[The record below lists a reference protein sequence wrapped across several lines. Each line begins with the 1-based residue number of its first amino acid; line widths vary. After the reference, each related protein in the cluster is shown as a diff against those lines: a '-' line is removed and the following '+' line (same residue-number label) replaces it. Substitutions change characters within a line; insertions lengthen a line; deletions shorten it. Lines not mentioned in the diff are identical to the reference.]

1 MRAQAQF
8 TIYTLNDVVTS
19 ATAPT
24 PAYLGQL
31 WVDTS
36 KSPPVTMVWNGSA
49 WKEQNGT
56 DTIRTSIKTIETKE
70 ATLETNLNGLI
81 STVSS
86 ITKTVETIESD
97 TAEAQENILALQT
110 DVSELEQTSSGIA
123 LRVTKNETNI
133 SSLTVSHNSVA
144 TRVSTAEGNITSLKA
159 DVNGLKTRVSTAEGD
174 ISTLEQTASSLS
186 ATVSNK
192 ADKIGGNNSSFGW
205 QLNSSGFYLY
215 SNGVN
220 VMSVT
225 SSGLVVNGEINALSG
240 TLTDMTVNGRLT
252 MGNNA
257 DYYIDANYDDGSYY
271 IYMPGLRIDES
282 SGAVFSG
289 NLSAPSGSIGGFT
302 IGSKAL
308 YNAKSAYNNTTEG
321 VYLGTDGIG
330 LGAGTFYV
338 TSAGALY
345 CTNADIKGKITA
357 TSGTI
362 SEMTVTGKLYFGNNN
377 AYYISPNYNDLNYY
391 IKLPGL
397 QVDDASGAR
406 FTKGVIGSA
415 TYSWTIGG
423 STTYAAIYCGISSL
437 PSSGGMGTVSNRVYI
452 GTDGI
457 AVKCN
462 KEAES
467 TFDYTTI
474 LRSGMAI
481 FYGDVNGSSN
491 YNRAIVIST
500 NRISFCASNKVK
512 VENANTI
519 LSYSIAT
526 LEMNNG
532 SSYVYMGGT
541 YKAAS
546 SISVLSDRERK
557 NSIEEVDDRYSL
569 LFDRIKPKRFK
580 YNDGTSG
587 RYHTGFIAQEVKNAM
602 DIAGIDTKEFAALC
616 YDTDENGELSG
627 WSLRYDEFIA
637 LHTME
642 IQKLKAEIKS
652 LKEQIG
658 GSR

>member
-70 ATLETNLNGLI
+70 ATLETNLNGLK

-97 TAEAQENILALQT
+97 TAEAQGNILALQT
-110 DVSELEQTSSGIA
+110 NVSELEQTSSGIA

-174 ISTLEQTASSLS
+174 ISSLEQTASSLS

-192 ADKIGGNNSSFGW
+192 ADIIGGNNSSFGW

-240 TLTDMTVNGRLT
+240 TLADMTVNGRLT

-289 NLSAPSGSIGGFT
+289 RLTAPSGTIGGFT
-302 IGSKAL
+302 IGSSSIYKT
-308 YNAKSAYNNTTEG
+308 KTAYSNSTAG

-377 AYYISPNYNDLNYY
+377 AYYISPNYNDSNYY

-541 YKAAS
+541 YKSAS

-587 RYHTGFIAQEVKNAM
+587 RYHTGFIAQEVKEAM

-642 IQKLKAEIKS
+642 IQNLKAEIKS

>member
-1 MRAQAQF
+1 M
-8 TIYTLNDVVTS
+8 
-19 ATAPT
+19 
-24 PAYLGQL
+24 
-31 WVDTS
+31 
-36 KSPPVTMVWNGSA
+36 
-49 WKEQNGT
+49 
-56 DTIRTSIKTIETKE
+56 
-70 ATLETNLNGLI
+70 
-81 STVSS
+81 
-86 ITKTVETIESD
+86 
-97 TAEAQENILALQT
+97 
-110 DVSELEQTSSGIA
+110 SELEQTSSGIA

-174 ISTLEQTASSLS
+174 ISSLEQTASSLS

-271 IYMPGLRIDES
+271 IYMPGLKIDEA

-289 NLSAPSGSIGGFT
+289 RLTAPSGTIGGFT
-302 IGSKAL
+302 IGSSSIYKT
-308 YNAKSAYNNTTEG
+308 KTAYSNTTAG

-330 LGAGTFYV
+330 IGAGTFYV

-377 AYYISPNYNDLNYY
+377 AYYISPNYNDSNYY

-462 KEAES
+462 KDAES

-481 FYGDVNGSSN
+481 FYGDANGSSN
-491 YNRAIVIST
+491 YNRAIIIST

-532 SSYVYMGGT
+532 SSYVYMGAHT
-541 YKAAS
+541 SQLHPSRYCPTENAKTAS
-546 SISVLSDRERK
+546 RR
-557 NSIEEVDDRYSL
+557 
-569 LFDRIKPKRFK
+569 
-580 YNDGTSG
+580 
-587 RYHTGFIAQEVKNAM
+587 
-602 DIAGIDTKEFAALC
+602 
-616 YDTDENGELSG
+616 
-627 WSLRYDEFIA
+627 
-637 LHTME
+637 
-642 IQKLKAEIKS
+642 
-652 LKEQIG
+652 
-658 GSR
+658 